1 MPRFAMAMGCI
12 GLLVLSAVY
21 CLPNHPSAG
30 NAATSDAIVHVALF
44 AAIGGWFGWFAGL
57 RARVFIAL
65 GLLAALLEVAQWRI
79 AGFPHVEWHD
89 VFANEVGLALSLVG
103 LWLRTRWRRVAV
115 SGDEAAGS
123 TDVR

>member
-1 MPRFAMAMGCI
+1 MTRIAIALGCI

-30 NAATSDAIVHVALF
+30 NAAVSDAIVHVALF

-79 AGFPHVEWHD
+79 AGFPRVEWHD
-89 VFANEVGLALSLVG
+89 VIATRVGL
-103 LWLRTRWRRVAV
+103 RCRWPGC
-115 SGDEAAGS
+115 S
-123 TDVR
+123 